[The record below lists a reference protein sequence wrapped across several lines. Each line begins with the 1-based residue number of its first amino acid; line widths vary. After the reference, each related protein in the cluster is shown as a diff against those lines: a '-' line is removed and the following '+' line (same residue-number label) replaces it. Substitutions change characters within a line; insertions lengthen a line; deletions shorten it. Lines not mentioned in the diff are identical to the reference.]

1 MDLRLSSE
9 LSDEIR
15 EKAKNIKLIALDL
28 DGTTLT
34 REGLSRRT
42 KETLE
47 EAIRRGIEV
56 VIATGRAYTSLP
68 ESIHKI
74 EGLKRIIT
82 SNGAHITDCKT
93 GEFFY
98 SNYLNPE
105 SVRLVHGIL
114 SERPE
119 FPMEVF
125 TKGVAYIDSSI
136 YEDLEK
142 NGSTFM
148 SAKYILRTRR
158 PVEKIYDFLLAHEDS
173 IENINIHFEFPQDR
187 LEMLEVLRSL
197 PAVTITSS
205 EKNNL
210 EVGGET
216 TSKANAL
223 AELCKELDI
232 GMEHVMAFGD
242 SPNDIHMITEAG
254 IGVAMGNGEDSV
266 KEAADLI
273 TLGNNDEGVAYAI
286 RTILFAQ
293 EGGVPEAK
301 HFLKS

>member
-173 IENINIHFEFPQDR
+173 IENLNIHFEFPQDR

-197 PAVTITSS
+197 PAVTVTSS

-223 AELCKELDI
+223 VELCKELDI
-232 GMEHVMAFGD
+232 RMEHVMAFGD

-254 IGVAMGNGEDSV
+254 IGVAMGNGEDCV

-286 RTILFAQ
+286 RTILFGQ

>member
-173 IENINIHFEFPQDR
+173 IENLNIHFEFPQDR

-223 AELCKELDI
+223 VELCKELDI
-232 GMEHVMAFGD
+232 GMECVMAFGD

-266 KEAADLI
+266 KKAADLI

-286 RTILFAQ
+286 RTIIFGQ

>member
-173 IENINIHFEFPQDR
+173 IENLNIHFEFPQDR

-232 GMEHVMAFGD
+232 GMERVMAFGD

-254 IGVAMGNGEDSV
+254 IGVAMGNGEDCV

-286 RTILFAQ
+286 RTILFGQ

-301 HFLKS
+301 HFL

>member
-148 SAKYILRTRR
+148 STKYILRTRR

-173 IENINIHFEFPQDR
+173 IENLNIHFEFPQDR
-187 LEMLEVLRSL
+187 LDMLEVLRSL

-223 AELCKELDI
+223 IELCKELDI

-254 IGVAMGNGEDSV
+254 IGVAMGNGEDCV

-286 RTILFAQ
+286 RTILFGQ

>member
-9 LSDEIR
+9 LSDEIK
-15 EKAKNIKLIALDL
+15 EKANDIKLIALDL

-56 VIATGRAYTSLP
+56 VIATGRVYTSLP

-82 SNGAHITDCKT
+82 SNGAHITDCQT

-173 IENINIHFEFPQDR
+173 IENLNIHFEFPQDR

-223 AELCKELDI
+223 TELCKELDI

-254 IGVAMGNGEDSV
+254 IGVAMGNGEDNV
-266 KEAADLI
+266 KEAADII

-286 RTILFAQ
+286 RTIIFGQ

>member
-9 LSDEIR
+9 LSEEIK
-15 EKAKNIKLIALDL
+15 EKAKDIRLIALDL

-47 EAIRRGIEV
+47 EAIGRGIEV
-56 VIATGRAYTSLP
+56 VIATGRVYTSLP

-82 SNGAHITDCKT
+82 SNGAHITDCQT

-98 SNYLNPE
+98 SNYLSPE

-119 FPMEVF
+119 FPIEVF
-125 TKGVAYIDSSI
+125 TKGVAYIDSSV

-148 SAKYILRTRR
+148 SAKYVLRTRR

-173 IENINIHFEFPQDR
+173 IENINIHFEFPEDR
-187 LEMLEVLRSL
+187 LEMLDVLRCL

-210 EVGGET
+210 EIGGET

-223 AELCKELDI
+223 TELCRELDI

-254 IGVAMGNGEDSV
+254 IGVAMGNAEDDV
-266 KEAADLI
+266 KEAADII
-273 TLGNNDEGVAYAI
+273 TLSNNDEGVAYAI
-286 RTILFAQ
+286 RMILFGQ
-293 EGGVPEAK
+293 EGGVPETK
-301 HFLKS
+301 HFLRP

>member
-9 LSDEIR
+9 LSDEIK
-15 EKAKNIKLIALDL
+15 EKANDIKLIALDL

-56 VIATGRAYTSLP
+56 VIATGRVYTSLP

-82 SNGAHITDCKT
+82 SNGAHITDCQT

-119 FPMEVF
+119 FPIEVF
-125 TKGVAYIDSSI
+125 TKGVAYIDSSV

-148 SAKYILRTRR
+148 SAKYVLRTRR

-223 AELCKELDI
+223 TELCKELDI

-254 IGVAMGNGEDSV
+254 IGVAMGNGEDCV

-286 RTILFAQ
+286 RTILFGQ

>member
-173 IENINIHFEFPQDR
+173 IENLNIHFEFPQDR

-286 RTILFAQ
+286 RTILFGQ

>member
-56 VIATGRAYTSLP
+56 VIATGRVYTSLP

-82 SNGAHITDCKT
+82 SNGAHITDCQT

-119 FPMEVF
+119 FPIEVF
-125 TKGVAYIDSSI
+125 TKGVAYIDSSV

-148 SAKYILRTRR
+148 SVKYVLRTRR

-173 IENINIHFEFPQDR
+173 IENINMHFEFPQDR

-286 RTILFAQ
+286 RTILFGQ

>member
-148 SAKYILRTRR
+148 STKYILRTRR

-173 IENINIHFEFPQDR
+173 IENLNIHFEFPQDR
-187 LEMLEVLRSL
+187 LDMLEVLRSL

-223 AELCKELDI
+223 VELCKELDI

-254 IGVAMGNGEDSV
+254 IGVAMGNGEDCV

-286 RTILFAQ
+286 RTILFGQ

>member
-173 IENINIHFEFPQDR
+173 IENLNIHFEFPQDR

-223 AELCKELDI
+223 AELCEELDI

-286 RTILFAQ
+286 RTILFGQ

>member
-148 SAKYILRTRR
+148 STKYILRTRR

-173 IENINIHFEFPQDR
+173 IENLNIHFEFPLDR

-223 AELCKELDI
+223 VELCKELDI

-254 IGVAMGNGEDSV
+254 IGVAMGNGEDCV
-266 KEAADLI
+266 KESADLI

-286 RTILFAQ
+286 RTILFGQ